1 MSGSDDERADHV
13 ARREQARHATQI
25 EGPLAM
31 VPEVGRD
38 AVPVPRALV
47 ERLLILEGQIN
58 YQARMSRLTAIFL
71 STILAVV
78 LALGGLVIWTL
89 GMKIERLIDQRVD
102 DARKLGQALQLL
114 TGMNERM
121 AVGEGRTSLTEQEIS
136 DMRGLVGD
144 ILGNDANGFL
154 RNLSIQNE
162 LLDELSGTKPRRRAE
177 GDGR

>member
-1 MSGSDDERADHV
+1 
-13 ARREQARHATQI
+13 
-25 EGPLAM
+25 
-31 VPEVGRD
+31 
-38 AVPVPRALV
+38 
-47 ERLLILEGQIN
+47 
-58 YQARMSRLTAIFL
+58 
-71 STILAVV
+71 
-78 LALGGLVIWTL
+78 
-89 GMKIERLIDQRVD
+89 
-102 DARKLGQALQLL
+102 
-114 TGMNERM
+114 M